1 MKSFVFTL
9 RVAIFKPDFRLSALL
24 KLRRNVLDIK
34 EKSIYK
40 EIMNLTDENLEK
52 LEKLSALK
60 IKESEKENQKGFLNK
75 VLTYFETIKTVDTS
89 NVPALLS
96 PLSPPLMLREDQV
109 VEVPNKEKL
118 LDHASQKQGALVKVP
133 YSL

>member
-1 MKSFVFTL
+1 M
-9 RVAIFKPDFRLSALL
+9 
-24 KLRRNVLDIK
+24 LDIK

-40 EIMNLTDENLEK
+40 EIMNLTDKSLEK

-75 VLTYFETIKTVDTS
+75 VLTYFEAIKAVDTS

-96 PLSPPLMLREDQV
+96 PLSPSLKLREDQV